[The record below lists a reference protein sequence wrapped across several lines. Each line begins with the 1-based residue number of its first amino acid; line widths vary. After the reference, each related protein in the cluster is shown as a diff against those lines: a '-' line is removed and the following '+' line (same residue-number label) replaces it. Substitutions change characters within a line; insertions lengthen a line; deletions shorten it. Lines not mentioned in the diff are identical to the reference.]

1 MTTGA
6 RIQENAP
13 KISQALHPGPHALI
27 FLGCAALWLVM
38 LWDAVPAGVAQEIS
52 QGQLAQ

>member
-38 LWDAVPAGVAQEIS
+38 LWDAVPAGVAQEFS
-52 QGQLAQ
+52 QGQ